1 MIISK
6 ISSKKK
12 KKGVNMGA
20 KRCNDYI
27 YILKKNFKTQRDMGY
42 GPRNPGS
49 VAAKEKNPL
58 INDYE

>member
-1 MIISK
+1 MIYNLQDFFQK
-6 ISSKKK
+6 I

-20 KRCNDYI
+20 NRCNDYI
-27 YILKKNFKTQRDMGY
+27 YILKKNFKNPERY